1 MNKIKLALLGTVTIT
16 ILSIFSLSGASVTE
30 ASEISKDSGTTS
42 EEIQKIAVSPLY
54 TEEENRAQNALNII
68 KEKYSN
74 VESKINKSGEV
85 ILNSEDEK
93 RVSQAI
99 QEYLDLVGYN
109 PLLRG
114 VGKNWWNSTSFVS
127 TVIDVGLIAL
137 GLWTTAGSVNAVRT
151 LLRNNRRNITRMIE
165 KEIMKKI
172 GLSVGSFVGAA
183 IDVALT
189 IASTSVGGVLAE
201 GVDRVDGKNDNYIFA

>member
-1 MNKIKLALLGTVTIT
+1 MNKVKMALLGTVTMT
-16 ILSIFSLSGASVTE
+16 ILSIFSLSGASVTQ
-30 ASEISKDSGTTS
+30 ASEISKDSVTTS

-74 VESKINKSGEV
+74 VESKINKAGEV
-85 ILNSEDEK
+85 ILNDEDEK

-109 PLLRG
+109 SLLRG

-137 GLWTTAGSVNAVRT
+137 GLWTTASSVSAVRT
-151 LLRNNRRNITRMIE
+151 LLRNNRRNITRMVE

-201 GVDRVDGKNDNYIFA
+201 GFDRVDGKNDNYIFA

>member
-1 MNKIKLALLGTVTIT
+1 MALLGTVTMT
-16 ILSIFSLSGASVTE
+16 ILSIFSLSGASVTQ
-30 ASEISKDSGTTS
+30 ASEISKDSVTTS

-74 VESKINKSGEV
+74 AESKINKAGEV
-85 ILNSEDEK
+85 ILNDEDEK

-109 PLLRG
+109 SLLRG

-137 GLWTTAGSVNAVRT
+137 GLWTTASSVSAVRT
-151 LLRNNRRNITRMIE
+151 LLRNNRRNITRMVE

-201 GVDRVDGKNDNYIFA
+201 GFDRVDGKNDNYIFA